1 MEKNFFAK
9 ITEAI
14 KTFIV
19 VIIAVALSGSSLLV
33 LNFLSCINPFFVG
46 YRSCSYTET
55 TPSSYT
61 DSYQHEYSEE
71 HYPYYREE

>member
-1 MEKNFFAK
+1 MEKNFFGK

-14 KTFIV
+14 KTFIS
-19 VIIAVALSGSSLLV
+19 VIIALALCGSSLLV

-55 TPSSYT
+55 TPSSYPN
-61 DSYQHEYSEE
+61 SYQHDYSEE
-71 HYPYYREE
+71 YYPSYREE